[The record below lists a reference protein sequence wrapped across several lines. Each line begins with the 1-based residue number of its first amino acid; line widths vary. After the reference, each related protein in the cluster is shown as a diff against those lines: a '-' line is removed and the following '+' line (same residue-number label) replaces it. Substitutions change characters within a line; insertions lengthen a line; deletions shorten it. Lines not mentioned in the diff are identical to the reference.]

1 VVIRLDLS
9 IVITVVSGTDSLS
22 RCLGAMIPQMGNLN
36 AEIIVPWDSW
46 CRDVERLA
54 ADFPAVRFLYVEH
67 EGLCDATPALQHR
80 LYDHR
85 RAKGLAACKG
95 RIVAMT
101 EDHAV
106 PAADWCRSI
115 MAVHEQLPGTIGGA
129 IDNEVDRAINWA
141 WYYCDFGRYGRP
153 LAAGPSEYVSDVN
166 VSYKREALEAL
177 RDVWNH
183 EYHETNV
190 HWTLRQR
197 GYHVLLDPRLLV
209 FQHRPPMSL
218 GNALRERVQWGR
230 VFAQTR
236 IRQGIGA
243 RRMLLAFGTVVLPL
257 VLLMRALGHMM
268 RQQRSAGQ
276 ILRTLPLLKLLLIA
290 WSWGE
295 FLGYAIGD
303 RSQSCQAATA

>member
-1 VVIRLDLS
+1 MVIRLDLS
-9 IVITVVSGTDSLS
+9 IVITVVSGPDSLS
-22 RCLGAMIPQMGNLN
+22 RCLGAIVPQVGHLN
-36 AEIIVPWDSW
+36 AEIIVPWDNW
-46 CRDVERLA
+46 CRDVERRA
-54 ADFPAVRFLYVEH
+54 VDFPAVHFLYVEH
-67 EGLCDATPALQHR
+67 KGLCDATPMLQHR

-115 MAVHEQLPGTIGGA
+115 LAVHEQGQGAIGGA

-153 LAAGPSEYVSDVN
+153 LASGPSEYISDVN
-166 VSYKREALEAL
+166 VSYNRDALEAV
-177 RDVWNH
+177 RNVWGH

-190 HWTLRQR
+190 HWTLRER
-197 GYHVLLDPRLLV
+197 GFPVQLDPRLLV
-209 FQHRPPMSL
+209 FQHRPPMSV
-218 GNALRERVQWGR
+218 GAAIRERVQWGR
-230 VFAQTR
+230 VFAHTR
-236 IRQGIGA
+236 IRQGIRA
-243 RRMLLAFGTVVLPL
+243 RRVLLALGTVILPL
-257 VLLMRALGHMM
+257 VLLKRAVGHMV
-268 RQQRSAGQ
+268 RQQRTAGQ
-276 ILRTLPLLKLLLIA
+276 ILRTLPVLKLLLIA